1 MDVEADPGDTTVNIT
16 SLVPRNSWSHTIV
29 PHDQL
34 SNHVGA
40 VGAQGRDNEHG
51 LGGPEGF
58 PEEGTPSES

>member
-1 MDVEADPGDTTVNIT
+1 MNIT